1 MDDQNS
7 TEKSVGFFSLSVIIH
22 ALVVFGILAGAAYRA
37 TQGGGSKGDSETVTM
52 EMVDSSGDAEQ
63 TPAQVEAQTQNEITI
78 PLTPKVETKSE
89 EKPQPTEKA
98 QPVKAAAIVAK
109 PETKKSTESKT
120 NSKQAAAV
128 SKIKSSPK
136 AIPTETQES
145 EDAPEVNASAA
156 TAAAK
161 AATPVEEEATTD
173 AAEDESAEQAAA
185 PAAATTAAA
194 TQTQKTKS
202 TEEDIDKE
210 EHQMPAAAAIPAR
223 PATEATAQTEPA
235 ATTTGSQQAAHAEE
249 TATVTQGNGNGEGA
263 AKGDG
268 SGATPADAKDFADL
282 KQKPGNRPPKYPLNA
297 RRAKLEGQVELTYF
311 VSKQG
316 FVEQVKV
323 AKSSGSAA
331 LDHEAMQ
338 AIQNYKYFPGQEG
351 WASHPVT
358 FSLQGDA
365 QQVGGLRH

>member
-1 MDDQNS
+1 MNDQNS

-37 TQGGGSKGDSETVTM
+37 TQGGGSKGDSESVTM
-52 EMVDSSGDAEQ
+52 EMVDSAGDAN
-63 TPAQVEAQTQNEITI
+63 TTSTLEAQAKENSAET
-78 PLTPKVETKSE
+78 TPVATKVETKSE
-89 EKPQPTEKA
+89 EKPVVVEK
-98 QPVKAAAIVAK
+98 PVEKPVIAAK
-109 PETKKSTESKT
+109 PEVKKNAETKQIRTKP
-120 NSKQAAAV
+120 AV
-128 SKIKSSPK
+128 AIAKVKSSPK

-145 EDAPEVNASAA
+145 EDAPEVNSGDASAA
-156 TAAAK
+156 VVPEETPTEEESSSSEVV
-161 AATPVEEEATTD
+161 AATATK
-173 AAEDESAEQAAA
+173 
-185 PAAATTAAA
+185 A
-194 TQTQKTKS
+194 TQTKS

-210 EHQMPAAAAIPAR
+210 EHQMPAAAAVPAR
-223 PATEATAQTEPA
+223 PAKEATTQAEEQTAA
-235 ATTTGSQQAAHAEE
+235 ATATAAQGTAQEE

-282 KQKPGNRPPKYPLNA
+282 KQKPGNRPPKYPISA

-323 AKSSGSAA
+323 VKSSGYAS

-351 WASHPVT
+351 WTSHPVT